1 MTTVHIV
8 GAGLAG
14 LASAV
19 RLTQAGRKVVL
30 YDQADHAGGRCRSYH
45 DSVLDRRIDNG
56 NHLLL
61 SANKAARGYLAAVG
75 ADDSLTGP
83 SCAAFPFVDLA
94 SGRRWEVTFADGP
107 LLGRLPLPPRGIPD
121 VTPAQFAG
129 ALRLLKAG
137 PDATVAETLE
147 RDMALYRHFWE
158 PLSVA
163 ALNTECAAASASLLW
178 PILAETV
185 LRGGRNC
192 RPLVAR
198 DGLSESFVDPALAW
212 LQARGTELR
221 LGWRLRRMSF
231 AGDRVATLDFAGD
244 RTVAIDG
251 AAVLALPPASAQR
264 VLPDLDP
271 PLETRA
277 IVNGHFRVDS
287 PLPQLPYD
295 SPLIGVLG
303 GTAEWIFL
311 RRDVVSVTVSAAD
324 RLAEVD
330 ESIIA
335 ARMWSDIGNAL
346 GIRYGG
352 IDCGN
357 GVPPY
362 RIVKEKRATFAQT
375 PSAVRKRPK
384 PRTRWS
390 NLVLAGD
397 WTDTGLP
404 ATIEGAI
411 RSGNAAADLLQL
423 GNSASQLV
431 NNP

>member
-8 GAGLAG
+8 GAGLSG
-14 LASAV
+14 LAAAV
-19 RLTQAGRKVVL
+19 RLSERGRKVVL
-30 YDQADHAGGRCRSYH
+30 YDQADHAGGRCRSYD
-45 DSVLDRRIDNG
+45 DSVLERRIDNG

-61 SANKAARGYLAAVG
+61 SANHAARAYLETVG
-75 ADDSLTGP
+75 AGDSLTGP
-83 SCAAFPFVDLA
+83 STAAFPFVDLK

-107 LLGRLPLPPRGIPD
+107 LLGRVPLPPRGIPD
-121 VTPAQFAG
+121 VTLGQFIDAIR
-129 ALRLLKAG
+129 LRRAT
-137 PDATVAETLE
+137 PETTVAAALDTS
-147 RDMALYRHFWE
+147 APLYRNFWE
-158 PLSVA
+158 PLAVA
-163 ALNTECAAASASLLW
+163 ALNTECAAAAAELLW
-178 PILAETV
+178 PVVAETV

-212 LQARGTELR
+212 LARRGAELR
-221 LGWRLRRMSF
+221 LGWRLRALGF
-231 AGDRVATLDFAGD
+231 AGDRVAALDFAGS
-244 RTVAIDG
+244 RALEVDG
-251 AAVLALPPASAQR
+251 PVVVALPPASAQR
-264 VLPDLDP
+264 VLPELDP

-277 IVNGHFRVDS
+277 IVNGHFRVAGK
-287 PLPQLPYD
+287 LPSLPYG

-311 RRDVVSVTVSAAD
+311 RRDVISVTVSAAD
-324 RLAEVD
+324 ALAEVD

-335 ARMWSDIGNAL
+335 ARMWSDIGKAIN
-346 GIRYGG
+346 

-357 GVPPY
+357 ALPPY

-384 PRTRWS
+384 PRTRWA

-411 RSGNAAADLLQL
+411 RSGNAAAEVCCSLATVPA
-423 GNSASQLV
+423 N
-431 NNP
+431 